1 MGSHHQFCAR
11 TMEQLTP
18 FNYLVET
25 TPKGRKEP
33 ADFPLCANSDGNGGW
48 KGDHAYVSVNID
60 VAPCKDYEPNSV
72 NLKTPQ
78 TVTLEDKVCT
88 MYPEWQ
94 GKGTTWAADGINEH
108 GLAVSMLAFMQRRF
122 GNHQYDAAK
131 AKNKEIR
138 YVCFMDFVAY
148 ALSMFKTVDEMI
160 TEMNKETFVMLDV
173 MMEDKRFAA
182 LGETTHWSVQDA
194 TGRNVVVEYN
204 VHNPGKPT
212 FYNNTAG
219 ILTNNPDFQ
228 WHMTNLNNYVGLS
241 YEEGGHT
248 REWERT
254 FGAVDKSHE
263 NPMKPSGFDNVG
275 SKLGVGTNFMGI
287 PGDFSPPSRFVRLY
301 YLTRLAT
308 RQLTPMINS
317 TSKEYAVPFVEQLI
331 ATVTIPKGT
340 IPIEV
345 PGLPSHTQWT
355 VIKIPK
361 EKKFYWK
368 GYADHR
374 LKMIDLS
381 QLKRRDYH
389 KDYSEVI
396 EDWKP
401 HAIDMTKN
409 FSYSRND
416 FDREHL
422 EDTIYQTLKKLL
434 DSATMDSSDEE
445 TNPFFGG

>member
-1 MGSHHQFCAR
+1 
-11 TMEQLTP
+11 MEQLTP

-25 TPKGRKEP
+25 TPRGKVEP
-33 ADFPLCANSDGNGGW
+33 ADFPLCANNDGNGGW
-48 KGDHAYVSVNID
+48 KGKHAYVSVNID
-60 VAPCKDYEPNSV
+60 VAPCIDYEPNYV
-72 NLKTPQ
+72 TLKTPQ
-78 TVTLEDKVCT
+78 TETLKDKVCT
-88 MYPEWQ
+88 KYPEWK

-122 GNHQYDAAK
+122 DNNEYDAAK
-131 AKNKEIR
+131 AKNEEAR

-148 ALSMFKTVDEMI
+148 ALSMYKTVDEMI
-160 TEMNKETFVMLDV
+160 TEMEKESFIMLDV
-173 MMEDKRFAA
+173 DPSFAA

-212 FYNNTAG
+212 FYDNTAG

-228 WHMTNLNNYVGLS
+228 WHMTNLNNYVSLS
-241 YEEGGHT
+241 YEEGGHGA
-248 REWERT
+248 EWQRT
-254 FGAVDKSHE
+254 FGTVDKSHE
-263 NPMKPSGFDNVG
+263 NPVKPTGYDNVG

-301 YLTRLAT
+301 YLTKFAT
-308 RQLTPMINS
+308 HQITPMADPK
-317 TSKEYAVPFVEQLI
+317 SKDYAVPFVEQLI

-381 QLKRRDYH
+381 QLKPTDYH
-389 KDYSEVI
+389 KDYTEII

-401 HAIDMTKN
+401 HAIDMTKD
-409 FSYSRND
+409 YSLSKSD
-416 FDREHL
+416 FVKP
-422 EDTIYQTLKKLL
+422 TNTYQTLKSTLQRIL
-434 DSATMDSSDEE
+434 ESANLDSSDEE
-445 TNPFFGG
+445 ANPFFAG